1 MILRNE
7 EERHGEGKAQR
18 YKRGQARDRQHEP
31 SAEVKGAPHARQLET
46 LREDLVKDFGKVLRL
61 DIATVSHDVGIA
73 VGKDNNV
80 PGRERKS
87 LPVLDIRISP
97 SMRE

>member
-1 MILRNE
+1 MRIADKITTNE
-7 EERHGEGKAQR
+7 SSDLA
-18 YKRGQARDRQHEP
+18 A
-31 SAEVKGAPHARQLET
+31 APHARQLKT

-80 PGRERKS
+80 PGRERNS
-87 LPVLDIRISP
+87 LPVLDICISP
-97 SMRE
+97 AMRE